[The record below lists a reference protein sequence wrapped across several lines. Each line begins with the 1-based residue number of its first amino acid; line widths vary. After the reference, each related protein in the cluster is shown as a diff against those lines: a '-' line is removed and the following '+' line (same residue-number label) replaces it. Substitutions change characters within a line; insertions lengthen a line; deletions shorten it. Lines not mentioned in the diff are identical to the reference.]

1 MANKEYQNLKKKN
14 PRRLE
19 LDKLLDRPNLMTIR
33 KRYIG
38 SRTFCATFRS
48 SQQSESSPAAPDSA
62 HTSRILTHP
71 GYRRYAR
78 HFQLPAP
85 GPSQHPQALPSRPA
99 PMPRRA
105 PNSGPA
111 DLVAA
116 NGAGERAM
124 TRRLCRPNHSLPE
137 AGEAV
142 PARRRPGA
150 AGCVGRRALVKAP
163 PLPRTRR
170 RLLGER
176 ITRPALCEGRGPHSP
191 PPPHGFPAVPDLPPS
206 PLPAPGRPAP
216 LHQRGLAA
224 ATTGKGRGRGSA
236 PREGQEKAAHPAPE
250 GRSPG
255 LAPPPPPAATCGA
268 RAPRTSVSPSDSG
281 GAARPRFARRGGIG
295 PAEPLRALLP
305 QPPPPSWPPLR
316 RGHGG
321 RSLAEGY
328 RQTDTHRYLVTPAR
342 PGPSALR
349 APRPT
354 QAAGRLRIPCA
365 TAGAL
370 GERAGCEE
378 TPTPSVHCA
387 RDGWRPRGRRQCLLG
402 VVVFPTGPRP
412 APPRPVRDWG
422 VSAAVLR
429 TVGNR
434 GAYFSYKIKY
444 ENSDELCK
452 CFCLVGRRVKSRRNP
467 KRGQGSDLALVWSS
481 IDYSVPVGL
490 WRVLLLDLWHGVY
503 ASRFFVLS
511 FGRKN
516 ITRGFGV

>member
-1 MANKEYQNLKKKN
+1 MQPEGTTYELDGQQRIPKFEKKK

-19 LDKLLDRPNLMTIR
+19 LDKLLDRPNLMTIQ

-38 SRTFCATFRS
+38 SRTFCATFSKPYNIIIQEQSTERILSCRTGQRS
-48 SQQSESSPAAPDSA
+48 HEPHTHTPRLGAAGSGQGASAAANAAASPWRADNAPCPVRGARPAQPAAAARFPRRPGPASEPTARSWPPCPTAPARPRRHHGKGTWKGQRTARGAGEGSSPRARGEVTRPGSSSPAGRHLRGPGSPDERFA
-62 HTSRILTHP
+62 F
-71 GYRRYAR
+71 GQRRSGAAS
-78 HFQLPAP
+78 L
-85 GPSQHPQALPSRPA
+85 RP
-99 PMPRRA
+99 
-105 PNSGPA
+105 
-111 DLVAA
+111 
-116 NGAGERAM
+116 
-124 TRRLCRPNHSLPE
+124 TRRNR
-137 AGEAV
+137 AGGGAQSA
-142 PARRRPGA
+142 PASATAAILAATPPGA
-150 AGCVGRRALVKAP
+150 RGAV
-163 PLPRTRR
+163 
-170 RLLGER
+170 LG
-176 ITRPALCEGRGPHSP
+176 
-191 PPPHGFPAVPDLPPS
+191 
-206 PLPAPGRPAP
+206 
-216 LHQRGLAA
+216 
-224 ATTGKGRGRGSA
+224 
-236 PREGQEKAAHPAPE
+236 
-250 GRSPG
+250 
-255 LAPPPPPAATCGA
+255 
-268 RAPRTSVSPSDSG
+268 
-281 GAARPRFARRGGIG
+281 GGI
-295 PAEPLRALLP
+295 
-305 QPPPPSWPPLR
+305 
-316 RGHGG
+316 
-321 RSLAEGY
+321 
-328 RQTDTHRYLVTPAR
+328 QTDTHRYLVTSAR

-354 QAAGRLRIPCA
+354 QAAGRLRIPRA

-412 APPRPVRDWG
+412 APPRPMRDWG
-422 VSAAVLR
+422 ASAAVLR